1 MTPVKEIVIALLGN
15 DVIYKLQKDY
25 DETMAKRKREWKKTF
40 IDIEDILSKF
50 YITSDTCQFI
60 QSDNILSIVVTDN
73 FSFENAVE
81 LLRSF
86 EEDFKVVEFN
96 YNAEY
101 DKLEEQEP
109 FARYCIE
116 PKKTNLSNS

>member
-15 DVIYKLQKDY
+15 DVIYKLQKDH
-25 DETMAKRKREWKKTF
+25 DETMAKRKREWKKIF

-96 YNAEY
+96 YNAES

-116 PKKTNLSNS
+116 PKKQI